1 VTRIISGIVG
11 SLRLKPPAKST
22 RPTSDR
28 VKESLFSTLESMNVI
43 EGATVLDLYAGTGAL
58 GLEAASRGAKSVALV
73 ESNAAAVK
81 VCKEN
86 LQNVKAGLQ
95 RQDHS
100 TEIELY
106 HEPVEKFLKRG
117 LSAELVFIDPPYELS
132 NEELTLTLE
141 KLAGQGFLI
150 VLERSSRS
158 KKPTLPQGFS
168 YLTEKNYGDTS
179 VYLITARSA
188 G

>member
-1 VTRIISGIVG
+1 MTRIISGIVG

-43 EGATVLDLYAGTGAL
+43 EGAAVLDLYAGTGAL

-73 ESNAAAVK
+73 ESNAAAAK

-86 LQNVKAGLQ
+86 LQNVRAGLEKQ
-95 RQDHS
+95 GHAN
-100 TEIELY
+100 EIQLY
-106 HEPVEKFLKRG
+106 QETVEKFLKRG
-117 LSAELVFIDPPYELS
+117 LSADLVFIDPPYEVGNHELS
-132 NEELTLTLE
+132 LTLE
-141 KLAGQGFLI
+141 KLVGQDFLV

-158 KKPTLPQGFS
+158 PKLELPETLS

>member
-1 VTRIISGIVG
+1 MTRIISGIVG

-58 GLEAASRGAKSVALV
+58 GLEAASRGAKSVVLV
-73 ESNAAAVK
+73 ESNAAAAK

-86 LQNVKAGLQ
+86 LQNVKSGLETQ
-95 RQDHS
+95 GHATKID
-100 TEIELY
+100 LY
-106 HEPVEKFLKRG
+106 QETVEKFLKRG
-117 LSAELVFIDPPYELS
+117 LSAELVFIDPPYEVG
-132 NEELTLTLE
+132 NEELILMME
-141 KLAGQGFLI
+141 KLAGQDFLI

-158 KKPTLPQGFS
+158 PKPQLPQGLN